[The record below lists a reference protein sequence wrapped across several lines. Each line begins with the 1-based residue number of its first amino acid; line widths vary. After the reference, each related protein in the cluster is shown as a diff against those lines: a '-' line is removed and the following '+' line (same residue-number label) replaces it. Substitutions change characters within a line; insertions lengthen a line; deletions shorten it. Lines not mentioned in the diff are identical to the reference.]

1 LQYIS
6 PIKNDFAKYK
16 LDRMKSKRK
25 ILLLGII
32 TILAISC
39 NKQGATPIP
48 VARVFD
54 KYLYESDIKSIIKS
68 DVSKEDSILIV
79 KAYIDKWIQTQL
91 LLSEAEKNLSD
102 SQKNVAS
109 QLEDYRTS
117 LLIFKYEQ
125 ALVNQKIDTSVN
137 FQEIENYYNSNK
149 ENFVLNETMVKALFI
164 KLRKEAPQNQKIKE
178 LYRSNKDEDVKT
190 LDNLAYQAAIKYD
203 FFNDQWIP
211 LSFILKQM
219 PYSPEIDEKEIL
231 KKRYIE
237 MEDGDFLYLVSF
249 RDVLNQGEIAPMEIV
264 TDELKSIILNSRK
277 QKFIQDIEQ
286 KIYDKAGN
294 EGNIDIYE
302 NKKSQ
307 KK

>member
-1 LQYIS
+1 
-6 PIKNDFAKYK
+6 
-16 LDRMKSKRK
+16 
-25 ILLLGII
+25 
-32 TILAISC
+32 
-39 NKQGATPIP
+39 
-48 VARVFD
+48 
-54 KYLYESDIKSIIKS
+54 
-68 DVSKEDSILIV
+68 
-79 KAYIDKWIQTQL
+79 
-91 LLSEAEKNLSD
+91 
-102 SQKNVAS
+102 
-109 QLEDYRTS
+109 
-117 LLIFKYEQ
+117 
-125 ALVNQKIDTSVN
+125 
-137 FQEIENYYNSNK
+137 
-149 ENFVLNETMVKALFI
+149 MVKALFI

-249 RDVLNQGEIAPMEIV
+249 RDILNQGEIAPMEIV